1 MSRTSTAPGRV
12 DHLVDAVL
20 FVFCAGAMAIETS
33 VGEKAVTTP
42 AAYVAVVLA
51 AAPVLLW
58 RRRPLLA
65 GVLTMT
71 LMFGVLETT
80 HLYQTIAFPAVVC
93 GYGLAL
99 LLGRRVALPAGVVTV
114 ALVLL
119 ILAIYSPHSLWGWD
133 TARNLGFVA
142 VPLALGVAGHDRRLA
157 SAALLERAESAER
170 TREEETLRR
179 VGEERLRIARDVHDV
194 VAHAMVAIN
203 VQAGVGAHL
212 LDRDPE
218 QARTTL
224 RDIKKVSGDALG
236 DLRSML
242 GLLRQEDDEPGA
254 PVVPTQGL
262 GQVDA
267 LRESLASA
275 GVDLDLDI
283 DASAD
288 LLPAAV
294 GSTGYRI
301 VQEALTNVM
310 RHVGPTSA
318 RVRVTREDDGVF
330 PVVRIEVEDDGGADP
345 HAEPHAEPHAGALVG
360 AGSGNGL
367 RGMRERATAV
377 GGSLEAGPRAGG
389 GWLVTATLPV
399 GAP

>member
-1 MSRTSTAPGRV
+1 MSRPTVTASRDRV

-20 FVFCAGAMAIETS
+20 FVACAGAMAIETS
-33 VGEKAVTTP
+33 VIDKASTTP

-51 AAPVLLW
+51 STPVLLW
-58 RRRPLLA
+58 RRRPVLA
-65 GVLTMT
+65 GVLTMV

-99 LLGRRVALPAGVVTV
+99 RRGRWVALPAGVLTM
-114 ALVLL
+114 ALVLV
-119 ILAIYSPHSLWGWD
+119 ILAIYSPHSLVGWD
-133 TARNLGFVA
+133 TVRNLGFVA

-157 SAALLERAESAER
+157 TAALLDRAESAER

-218 QARTTL
+218 QAHATL
-224 RDIKKVSGDALG
+224 RDIKRVSGEALG

-242 GLLRQEDDEPGA
+242 GLLRQEDDDTGA
-254 PVVPTQGL
+254 PVLPTQGL
-262 GQVDA
+262 AEIDG
-267 LRESLASA
+267 LRESLTSA
-275 GVDLDLDI
+275 GVDLDLSI
-283 DASAD
+283 DDSAD
-288 LLPAAV
+288 QLPAAV
-294 GSTGYRI
+294 GATGYRI

-310 RHVGPTSA
+310 RHAGPTSA
-318 RVRVTREDDGVF
+318 RVRVTRDDDGIAQ
-330 PVVRIEVEDDGGADP
+330 VVRIEVEDDGGADP
-345 HAEPHAEPHAGALVG
+345 GALVG

-367 RGMRERATAV
+367 RGMRERAAAV

-389 GWLVTATLPV
+389 GWRVSATLPV